1 VSSTRID
8 RSRRNEE
15 TFAEANERIRDVAQS
30 LAVEPVPFLC
40 ECSAMNCTEI
50 VRLTLDSYRRVRDQ
64 GAFFQAP
71 GHDDPDTERVVGD
84 FTTYVVVEKYG

>member
-1 VSSTRID
+1 MRTQLD

-15 TFAEANERIRDVAQS
+15 RFAEANGRIEDVAQS

-50 VRLTLDSYRRVRDQ
+50 VRLTLESYRRVRGQ
-64 GAFFQAP
+64 SAFFQVP
-71 GHDDPDTERVVGD
+71 GHDDPDTERVVED
-84 FTTYVVVEKYG
+84 CTTYVVVEKYD